1 MDMMCTRCKKRLAVV
16 FMTRLD
22 GDKTVNEGLCLRCAK
37 ELGIKP
43 MNDII
48 RKLGISEGSSR
59 SAT

>member
-37 ELGIKP
+37 ELGLKQIG
-43 MNDII
+43 
-48 RKLGISEGSSR
+48 R
-59 SAT
+59 AHV